1 MDHGKNHGRF
11 KLKHYKGSE
20 GVLKSSNYEIRTPLS
35 IGIPGKEKKPEQKKK
50 QLMITVVVGLG
61 WRFGILEI
69 PLSNTPFHKG
79 ILGIQTTGP
88 QTSN

>member
-35 IGIPGKEKKPEQKKK
+35 IGIPGKEKKPEQKK
-50 QLMITVVVGLG
+50 ITLLRVIPTMTCWVEVV
-61 WRFGILEI
+61 R
-69 PLSNTPFHKG
+69 
-79 ILGIQTTGP
+79 
-88 QTSN
+88 